1 MRTWLAAILTAMLL
15 LQGAAAVAEA
25 ADTATA
31 AADGTAVL
39 TASDI
44 AKLGRPASDTP
55 THITVG
61 SPTRVSGMLPRR
73 AAPGSAMREP
83 RTASARPAAI
93 GATRSGICSGWY
105 WASPWRSTTTSTP
118 ASTAQR

>member
-1 MRTWLAAILTAMLL
+1 MRTWLAAILAAMLL
-15 LQGAAAVAEA
+15 LQGAVAVAEA

-44 AKLGRPASDTP
+44 AKVGRPASDTP

-61 SPTRVSGMLPRR
+61 SPTRVSGMFFTDMW
-73 AAPGSAMREP
+73 GNNTSDIDV
-83 RTASARPAAI
+83 RTLLHVYNTVEWS
-93 GATRSGICSGWY
+93 
-105 WASPWRSTTTSTP
+105 
-118 ASTAQR
+118 

>member
-44 AKLGRPASDTP
+44 AKLGRPASDTRAP
-55 THITVG
+55 IREALRLTKDYGLAPAESDAFDQVPAVALERSIAGPLAIVG
-61 SPTRVSGMLPRR
+61 SI
-73 AAPGSAMREP
+73 EP
-83 RTASARPAAI
+83 SYTSVGIGFRCAR
-93 GATRSGICSGWY
+93 
-105 WASPWRSTTTSTP
+105 
-118 ASTAQR
+118 